1 MKMIEFVL
9 LAVGAV
15 VGAFLRYIIVDS
27 PKTIGGL
34 PVNVLAVNV
43 IGSFTLGIFSVLALA
58 LNLDANYTLLVATG
72 FCGSFTTMSSFA
84 LETSNLMDSSR
95 FILVI
100 LNILANV
107 GLSLGAVIRW
117 KSSRQHHNVEDI
129 IMRLKMWSVTIR
141 IKKNDQV
148 GGKRL
153 EPLVMDF
160 LIKAGVSGATVWTG
174 VDGFGK
180 RGKST
185 LKLEGVT
192 VNMPLIIE
200 VIDEQSKLEPLLP
213 ELKRIVGDNGLVTI
227 QDTYVI

>member
-1 MKMIEFVL
+1 
-9 LAVGAV
+9 
-15 VGAFLRYIIVDS
+15 
-27 PKTIGGL
+27 
-34 PVNVLAVNV
+34 
-43 IGSFTLGIFSVLALA
+43 
-58 LNLDANYTLLVATG
+58 
-72 FCGSFTTMSSFA
+72 
-84 LETSNLMDSSR
+84 
-95 FILVI
+95 
-100 LNILANV
+100 
-107 GLSLGAVIRW
+107 
-117 KSSRQHHNVEDI
+117 
-129 IMRLKMWSVTIR
+129 MRLKMWSLIIR
-141 IKKNDQV
+141 IKRKDEV

-153 EPLVMDF
+153 EPLVMDL

-213 ELKRIVGDNGLVTI
+213 ELKRIVGDNGLVSI